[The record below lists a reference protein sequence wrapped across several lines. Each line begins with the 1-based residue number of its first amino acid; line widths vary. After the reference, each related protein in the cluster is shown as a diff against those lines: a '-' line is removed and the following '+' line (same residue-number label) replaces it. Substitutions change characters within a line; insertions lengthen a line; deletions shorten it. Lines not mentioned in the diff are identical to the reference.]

1 MTEAPEKLV
10 HLICKKL
17 NLKLETKEDRI
28 IMQKT
33 FFLLEE
39 FGCKLGYGFS
49 WFANGPHSQSLNHD
63 SIHVC
68 MMKENYELTT
78 KDYTFSKE
86 SEDMFKLFSEWF
98 GTEVID
104 AKMLQL
110 VASLR
115 FIRTRWNEQMTK
127 EEAHASLYKQAAI
140 EYFDGMPIQ
149 EADAIKAY
157 QLIDLAFSDK

>member
-1 MTEAPEKLV
+1 MT
-10 HLICKKL
+10 
-17 NLKLETKEDRI
+17 
-28 IMQKT
+28 
-33 FFLLEE
+33 
-39 FGCKLGYGFS
+39 GCKLGYGFS

-68 MMKENYELTT
+68 MMEEKYELAT

-86 SEDMFKLFSEWF
+86 SEDTFKLFSVWF

-115 FIRTRWNEQMTK
+115 FIKTRWNEQMTK
-127 EEAHASLYKQAAI
+127 EQAHTALYKQAAI

-149 EADAIKAY
+149 AKEVETAFGIMS
-157 QLIDLAFSDK
+157 LAFSGK